1 MFAVLCYVVA
11 CDGVEGSGAWAEG
24 VVVGA
29 LLSLSFSRSPRRPPS
44 FRFGFVLLLPLRY
57 RLVVRPRSVGACGRR
72 RAPVLVPA
80 GTSPSTAL
88 RYCCSLRDVIGE

>member
-29 LLSLSFSRSPRRPPS
+29 LLSLSLSRA
-44 FRFGFVLLLPLRY
+44 
-57 RLVVRPRSVGACGRR
+57 RLVAPRLFVSASFCCCRSAIGWWCGRARWGLVGVGGR
-72 RAPVLVPA
+72 RCYATAALY
-80 GTSPSTAL
+80 GT
-88 RYCCSLRDVIGE
+88 